1 MIRKLSRLSPFRP
14 ARFQCT
20 LGSGKVGP
28 TPITEQC
35 CAVRFRVRPQDRDML
50 TTVQTRNHAWHMLLV
65 SWWLLA
71 VVCSA
76 GTDDFWVYRGLFLA
90 CLFCPRELGR
100 IEALG
105 NGGENMSV
113 GYRSCK
119 KGRTVLFILLVRLRR
134 LSSSTSF
141 GNTYQDRLWKHL
153 SKLSLSLS
161 HVIAS

>member
-1 MIRKLSRLSPFRP
+1 
-14 ARFQCT
+14 
-20 LGSGKVGP
+20 
-28 TPITEQC
+28 
-35 CAVRFRVRPQDRDML
+35 ML

-100 IEALG
+100 IGALG
-105 NGGENMSV
+105 NGGEYVCGLSQLQERENCM
-113 GYRSCK
+113 
-119 KGRTVLFILLVRLRR
+119 FILLVRLRR